1 MLNVILTD
9 HYFDIGCNSL
19 SNHVILALELHQ
31 DSFNRPIIRNK
42 RLIKRV
48 YQNPSYVYLLCRYA
62 DQGYDLRNAVVSQVR
77 YKTLTVIEDFQE
89 AICGAAVEIP
99 AGVDT
104 KFLRIGSCEMH

>member
-19 SNHVILALELHQ
+19 SNHVILALELRQ
-31 DSFNRPIIRNK
+31 DSFNSPIIRNK